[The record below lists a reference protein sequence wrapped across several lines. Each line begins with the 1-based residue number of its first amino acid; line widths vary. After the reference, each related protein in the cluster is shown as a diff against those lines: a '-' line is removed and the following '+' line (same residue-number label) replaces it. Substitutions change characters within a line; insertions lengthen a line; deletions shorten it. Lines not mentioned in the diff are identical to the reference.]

1 MTDTTNHMLAAA
13 LEWAA
18 RGWPVFPC
26 SPKTKRPLVPRDKN
40 AAGEPIPNTGGLSK
54 ATTDA
59 AQISAW
65 WKKWPKALI
74 GMTPAGNGCFVL
86 DFDPEVDADT
96 GEVFTLER
104 LKAETEALIGCA
116 LPETAAVVTPS
127 DGVHVYYRQPQD
139 GGPLIN
145 NAGSLPDHVDVRG
158 DGGYVIVPPS
168 RMGPGAEFPNA
179 AYRWYKSIEAVGI
192 AEAPPELITVLRE
205 RKKRAAESDIPSID
219 AIDPQGRDGFAPDPQ
234 AARRLAS
241 FDEARRRAIE
251 RYVETVLSA
260 ECKRTATAPPGK
272 RNVQLNESALK
283 LGHLV
288 GAGVIGEGAV
298 RAALEGAATSSG
310 LTAADGIASVRATI
324 DSGLRAGVAEPQD
337 ISRIGL
343 RARSRASDPGPPSP
357 GADARGSRSAR
368 TGGAGEGRGGAGGF
382 AGGPV
387 GAGGGGGDPSG
398 GGGDG
403 EGSEGGPD
411 DTGDDD
417 PTERLAREPQNDIGN
432 ARRLIGHFGRDML
445 VVREIGPHVWT
456 GTHWDPEGG
465 EDAFARFAQLTAERV
480 ADEAVFIQPSR
491 VDKALMSIAEELA
504 KRAPD
509 DLSDDEK
516 AQLREGQAAQ
526 MRLSKRRGDR
536 LKFANSCGNANRLT
550 AMVRTAAPHI
560 TVSPDAM
567 DSDPMVMNVKNG
579 TLRLV
584 KERVRERDLECPDE
598 ETERWIERDRWRVVF
613 DAVHRRADRISK
625 VMPVDYDPA
634 AKAPRW
640 TAFCERFQPKAPVR
654 DFLKRFHGYALT
666 GMTGE
671 QVFLFNYGL
680 GANGK
685 STFMEAIARLQ
696 GDYARML
703 PVEALTG
710 DMQRRGD
717 QATPEFARLPGARL
731 VRCAEMPR
739 GQAFRESTLKM
750 LTGGEAMLVRNL
762 HQGFFEM
769 RPCFKAI
776 GSGNDRPPIGGVDE
790 GIWRRM
796 KLVPWDVQIPEGERR
811 PMEKVLGEFMA
822 EAPGI
827 LNWLLE
833 GLIDYLE
840 IGLASPPEIDAA
852 TGDYR
857 DDMDP
862 VGEFTRACVI
872 ADVDGEVQ
880 ARDLFKAYADWCAV
894 NSVKPF
900 SEKGFSNIMVQKGFK
915 RQLGRIRKYIGVR
928 LAPDLPR
935 PSKGQHDFE
944 DHDYGAH
951 D

>member
-1 MTDTTNHMLAAA
+1 MTDTKNHMLAAA

-26 SPKTKRPLVPRDKN
+26 STATKQPLVKGERDGHGK
-40 AAGEPIPNTGGLSK
+40 PIPSTGGVNR
-54 ATTDA
+54 ATTDPVVINGWWTQWPDAMIGA
-59 AQISAW
+59 AMGRNA
-65 WKKWPKALI
+65 
-74 GMTPAGNGCFVL
+74 CFAL
-86 DFDPEVDADT
+86 DFDPRHDTET
-96 GEVFTLER
+96 GEVFTLEQM
-104 LKAETEALIGCA
+104 KAETEAQIGVP
-116 LPETAAVVTPS
+116 LPETATVITPS
-127 DGVHVYYRQPQD
+127 GGVHLYYMQPDDD
-139 GGPLIN
+139 GPEIRNRGN
-145 NAGSLPDHVDVRG
+145 LPRHVDVRG
-158 DGGYVIVPPS
+158 AGGYVIVPPS
-168 RMGPGAEFPNA
+168 RRMDGRE
-179 AYRWYKSIEAVGI
+179 YRWHKQIAF
-192 AEAPPELITVLRE
+192 AEAPPELIAVLRE
-205 RKKRAAESDIPSID
+205 RRKRAAESDIPSID
-219 AIDPQGRDGFAPDPQ
+219 AIDPQGRDGLTPDPSGL
-234 AARRLAS
+234 RRLAS
-241 FDEARRRAIE
+241 FDEPRRRAIE

-288 GAGVIGEGAV
+288 GAGVLGEGAV

-343 RARSRASDPGPPSP
+343 RARSRASDPGPPRE
-357 GADARGSRSAR
+357 GADARGSRTAR

-382 AGGPV
+382 AGGPD
-387 GAGGGGGDPSG
+387 GAGGGGGDHSG

-403 EGSEGGPD
+403 GEREGGDDGPD

-480 ADEAVFIQPSR
+480 ADEAVYIQPSK
-491 VDKALMSIAEELA
+491 VDKALIADAERLSTRLYADLDDSEKEQFKAGMEA
-504 KRAPD
+504 KA
-509 DLSDDEK
+509 
-516 AQLREGQAAQ
+516 
-526 MRLSKRRGDR
+526 RLSKRRGDR
-536 LKFANSCGNANRLT
+536 LKFGNSCGNANRLT

-567 DSDPMVMNVKNG
+567 DADPMVMNVRNG

-598 ETERWIERDRWRVVF
+598 HSERWIESDRWRVVF
-613 DAVHRRADRISK
+613 DPEHRRDDRISK
-625 VMPVDYDPA
+625 VMPVEYDPE

-640 TAFCERFQPKAPVR
+640 TEFCNRFQPKAPVR

-796 KLVPWDVQIPEGERR
+796 KLVPWDVQIPADERR

-822 EAPGI
+822 EGPGI

-840 IGLASPPEIDAA
+840 IGLAPPSEIDAA

-862 VGEFTRACVI
+862 VGEFTRACVQD
-872 ADVDGEVQ
+872 APDAEVT
-880 ARDLFKAYADWCAV
+880 ARDLFKAYADWCQV

-900 SEKGFSNIMVQKGFK
+900 SEKGFANIMVQKGFK

-935 PSKGQHDFE
+935 PSKGQHDFDE
-944 DHDYGAH
+944 DDYGVR
-951 D
+951 